1 MILSG
6 QLWKF
11 ATGGAAIIAVGLGI
25 GLTYAHI
32 ENRVLRHRVEVVEA
46 SITDPK
52 TGYVARLAQS
62 ETNVATVTEGL
73 KAQNTALAMRA
84 AVDTRNLV
92 RVTAQLKDI
101 QRDNRKKDIQIQRFL
116 ALPPTGSTLED
127 RYSDIDRRILETLP

>member
-11 ATGGAAIIAVGLGI
+11 ATGGAAIVAVGLGI

-32 ENRVLRHRVEVVEA
+32 ENQILRHRITTVEA
-46 SITDPK
+46 SVNDPK

-73 KAQNTALAMRA
+73 KAQNA
-84 AVDTRNLV
+84 AISARSIENSRKLV
-92 RVTAQLKDI
+92 LVTAQLNEV
-101 QRDNRKKDIQIQRFL
+101 QRDNRKKDIQIRHFL
-116 ALPPTGSTLED
+116 AVPPKGDTLED